1 MIRTNATATAREI
14 ETLTGATEETVTMG
28 EKGITDLETV
38 SGRGIEVMKRG
49 TDTTDSNVMV
59 EELAV
64 LKNDH
69 LVVDEGTKKNLHSLL
84 SLCTD
89 IVTEGRGMM
98 NLPSLRSP

>member
-1 MIRTNATATAREI
+1 
-14 ETLTGATEETVTMG
+14 MG

-38 SGRGIEVMKRG
+38 SGRGTEVMKRE

-69 LVVDEGTKKNLHSLL
+69 LVVDEETKKKLHWLL

-98 NLPSLRSP
+98 NPLSLRSP

>member
-14 ETLTGATEETVTMG
+14 ETLTGATEEIVSMG

-38 SGRGIEVMKRG
+38 SGRGTEVMKRE

-69 LVVDEGTKKNLHSLL
+69 LVVDEGTKKKLHSLL

-98 NLPSLRSP
+98 NPLSLRSP